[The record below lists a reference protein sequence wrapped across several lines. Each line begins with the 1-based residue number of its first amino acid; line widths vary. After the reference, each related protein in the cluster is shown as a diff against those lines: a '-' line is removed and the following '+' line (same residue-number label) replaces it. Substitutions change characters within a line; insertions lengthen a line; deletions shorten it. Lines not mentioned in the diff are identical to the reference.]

1 MTLGFILLIGDCYT
15 LLTISSLY
23 SISVA
28 LICRRATFEFWP
40 VFLTL
45 QLFVYWLVQLA
56 QFQSNS
62 LFAIWGKICSCF
74 IFLLAYILSLLC

>member
-56 QFQSNS
+56 QF
-62 LFAIWGKICSCF
+62 
-74 IFLLAYILSLLC
+74 